1 MLRSLWIPVLLIA
14 GFVQAQA
21 TLTVVADL
29 PSPPRPDALLRV
41 AVCPD
46 WSSFENE
53 YGCIT
58 VSETAQA
65 PVTRVTIPDLKPGT
79 YAIKCYLD
87 DNANEKLDTG
97 WMGIPSE
104 PYGFSN
110 NASRL
115 AGPPTFEM
123 AKFTISE
130 GTNIHR
136 IRLK

>member
-1 MLRSLWIPVLLIA
+1 MLRTFLIPALLFA
-14 GFVQAQA
+14 GLAHGQAS
-21 TLTVVADL
+21 LTVVADL
-29 PSPPRPDALLRV
+29 PSAPRSDALLRV

-58 VSETAQA
+58 VSEPAQA
-65 PVTRVTIPDLKPGT
+65 PVTRVTIPNLKPGA

-87 DNANEKLDTG
+87 DNANQKLDTG

-110 NASRL
+110 NAARL

-123 AKFTISE
+123 AKFIISE
-130 GTNIHR
+130 GTNVHR